1 MNHKIMCFDTETTG
15 LPVFDRKSDHPSQP
29 HLVEYTAML
38 VDGETRQELAFEA
51 MLIQPQGWRITQEMT
66 DIHGISDEEA
76 RKRGVPE
83 RIAVQ
88 THIAM
93 LKKADLVIGY
103 NVAFDLRIM
112 RIAMLRC
119 GVSRETLDQIAA
131 STKRHCVM
139 QQATPA
145 CRIPPT
151 DKMMAAGFKK
161 WKSPNLTEA
170 TKAIF
175 GEDLEGA
182 HDSRIDT
189 LATLR
194 LYWHL
199 SRDLLSDRDYR
210 HPQSA

>member
-1 MNHKIMCFDTETTG
+1 MAMNHTIMCFDTETTG
-15 LPVFDRKSDHPSQP
+15 LPIFDRKSDHPSQP

-38 VDGETRQELAFEA
+38 VDGATHQELAFEA
-51 MLIQPQGWRITQEMT
+51 MLIRPEGWRISQEMT
-66 DIHGISDEEA
+66 DIHGISHLEA
-76 RKRGVPE
+76 INRGVPE

-103 NVAFDLRIM
+103 NVPFDLRLM

-119 GVSRETLDQIAA
+119 GISRETLDEIAA
-131 STKRHCVM
+131 GTKRTCVM
-139 QQATPA
+139 QMATPA

-151 DKMMAAGFKK
+151 SKMMAAGFKK

-170 TKAIF
+170 TKIIF

-194 LYWHL
+194 LYWEL
-199 SRDLLSDRDYR
+199 SRDLLVV
-210 HPQSA
+210 A